1 MIKNKRKIKSKLDIR
16 KKLISCNYVLDYE
29 DAVRQGQEM
38 FNDKNIGETWIGNA
52 KFTLEDSDF
61 DFKALSS
68 SKNSDFICDCVLAN
82 ENTNSL
88 YFASIIIDSETKY
101 CMSDHASDILLGLG
115 YDGKVICKLFDF
127 EYYMTII
134 ISPKYQCIDTDPG
147 DNDYKRLN
155 FDALTDGQY
164 GDYDDFNGDW
174 DRLDDW
180 RGAY

>member
-88 YFASIIIDSETKY
+88 YFASIIIDSETEL
-101 CMSDHASDILLGLG
+101 CLRQGRLG
-115 YDGKVICKLFDF
+115 YGGQYEGKVICKLFDF
-127 EYYMTII
+127 EYYTTIS
-134 ISPKYQCIDTDPG
+134 ISPKLKYIDSDPD
-147 DNDYKRLN
+147 DNDYRRLN